1 MTSTSGSEPRLVL
14 PFEDRAAAGKILAAA
29 LRSVLPNDTVIV
41 GLARGG
47 VVVAA
52 EVAKA
57 LGAELDVVAVRKV
70 GAPWQPEYALGAV
83 APGDGVVIRDRAGL
97 SEESVARLVAAAQ
110 ELAEKRDRAFH
121 AAVPPVDLAGRPCAL
136 VDDGLATGATMVA
149 AIRWAKS
156 RHAAPVFTAVPVG
169 AKSSRGT
176 IEAESAA
183 LICPHLVDE
192 FWAVGF
198 WYERFEQVDD
208 AEVIR
213 LLLTARVPPS

>member
-1 MTSTSGSEPRLVL
+1 MTSASGSEPRVVL
-14 PFEDRAAAGKILAAA
+14 PFEDRAAAGKILAEA
-29 LRSVLPNDTVIV
+29 LRPVLPDDTVIV

-52 EVAKA
+52 EVAQV

-83 APGDGVVIRDRAGL
+83 APGDGVLIRDRAGL
-97 SEESVARLVAAAQ
+97 DEDTLARLIAAAQ
-110 ELAEKRDRAFH
+110 ELAEKRDRSFH
-121 AAVPPVDLAGRPCAL
+121 ADVAPIDLAGRPCAL

-156 RHAAPVFTAVPVG
+156 RHAAPVFAAVPVG
-169 AKSSRGT
+169 AKSSRAA
-176 IEAESAA
+176 IEAESAE
-183 LICPHLVDE
+183 LICPHLLDE

-213 LLLTARVPPS
+213 LLMHARQTPP